1 MRLGRQAAV
10 FVLMFAFAA
19 SWAAAEPR
27 RVDRATGEHS
37 TLSAP
42 ALLSHVWGFL
52 TSLWDAEGAYIDPW
66 GSPAPRPD
74 AGAYIDPWGSP
85 APTAD
90 AGAYIDPLG

>member
-1 MRLGRQAAV
+1 MCPPELEPFMRLGRQAAV
-10 FVLMFAFAA
+10 FALLFAFAA
-19 SWAAAEPR
+19 SWVAAEPR
-27 RVDRATGEHS
+27 RVDRARVEQS

-66 GSPAPRPD
+66 GSPAPK
-74 AGAYIDPWGSP
+74 P
-85 APTAD
+85 A